1 MHLRKVR
8 YFVAV
13 AERLSFAQAS
23 RDLHVAQPA
32 LSRAVKALEAELA
45 VQLLDR
51 DSQHVALTDAG
62 RVFLERGTALLAQ
75 ASAARREAQAAAGT
89 STLTVGFQ
97 PGVVI
102 TEIIRAFAE
111 EHPDVAVRTE
121 RLECNP
127 DPRYGLNGGGLDA
140 ALVRSATELPDE
152 NVIHLMDD
160 PTLVALPASH
170 PLADRDC
177 LTVDDLDGEIL
188 LRHASSDA
196 DLASPA
202 TVRNLE
208 EGLEAVLLG
217 VGLAWVPASAAAYF
231 RRSGIVYRPVA
242 EAPRFDIVLVI
253 DPAQLHRDEVQR
265 FVGCAREHYSKRGR
279 ELSLA
284 SDSIPA

>member
-1 MHLRKVR
+1 MHLRKIR

-13 AERLSFAQAS
+13 AERLSFAQAA

-32 LSRAVKALEAELA
+32 LTRAVKALEAELS

-62 RVFLERGTALLAQ
+62 RVLLEKGAALLAY
-75 ASAARREAQAAAGT
+75 ASAARREVKAASGT
-89 STLTVGFQ
+89 HTLTVGFQ

-102 TEIIRAFAE
+102 TEIIRAFTE

-127 DPRYGLNGGGLDA
+127 DPRFGLSGGGLDA
-140 ALVRSATELPDE
+140 ALVRSATELPDL
-152 NVIHLMDD
+152 NVSHLMDD
-160 PTLVALPASH
+160 PTLVALPTSH
-170 PLADRDC
+170 PLAGRDC
-177 LTVDDLDGEIL
+177 LTIGDLDGEIL

-196 DLASPA
+196 DRSSPA
-202 TVRNLE
+202 AVRNLE

-217 VGLAWVPASAAAYF
+217 IGLAWVPASAAAYF
-231 RRSGIVYRPVA
+231 RRSGIVYRPVVG
-242 EAPRFDIVLVI
+242 APRFDIVLVI
-253 DPAQLHRDEVQR
+253 DPAQLDRDAVKR
-265 FVGCAREHYSKRGR
+265 FRRCAREYYSTRAH